1 MWRNWNCCALPV
13 RKENAAAKETIWQ
26 FLRSRISLWSSIS
39 ISGYIAKRVKN
50 KTQGDNYPSMFI
62 AALFTRAKGE
72 SNPSVY
78 WQMNEKL
85 KCCVYIRWICNACSV
100 AQSCLTLCGAMDC
113 NPPSCSVHG
122 LFHARLLGRLS
133 FPTPGDLPNPGI
145 EPTSLALLT
154 LQADFLPL
162 HHLGNLKWMWFDIKK
177 EGNSD
182 TCYKMDEPWGYYA
195 NKISQS
201 HTHTK

>member
-26 FLRSRISLWSSIS
+26 FLRSRITLWSSIS

-85 KCCVYIRWICNACSV
+85 KYCVYIRWICNACSV
-100 AQSCLTLCGAMDC
+100 AQSCLTLCGPMDC

-122 LFHARLLGRLS
+122 IFHASVLGWVVISYARRSSQPRDWAHISCSSCIAGRFLTTA
-133 FPTPGDLPNPGI
+133 PPGK
-145 EPTSLALLT
+145 S
-154 LQADFLPL
+154 
-162 HHLGNLKWMWFDIKK
+162 
-177 EGNSD
+177 
-182 TCYKMDEPWGYYA
+182 KMNVIW
-195 NKISQS
+195 
-201 HTHTK
+201 H